1 MKFMTT
7 ISGQKIKLNYKK
19 PSPKPLPENIKKQ
32 RVNIALSPYWHQVGK
47 ESAAAAGL
55 SFSAYLERLIYT
67 DSLHNETGN

>member
-7 ISGQKIKLNYKK
+7 ISGQKIKLTHKK
-19 PSPKPLPENIKKQ
+19 PGPKPLPESVKKR

-47 ESAAAAGL
+47 KAATAAGL

-67 DSLHNETGN
+67 DSLHNKSG